1 VIALLLSSFPN
12 LNFQTFNMKRNY
24 FLVVL
29 IFIVFFAIS
38 FLTNILGSIN
48 PNVSDSFSLNGTMTG
63 LLPFSFFIAYALM
76 SIPSGM
82 IVQKYDEK
90 KSLIFAWMLAF
101 TGALLFSLFPSFPVF
116 LGSLFLIGCGMAL
129 LQVILYPLLR
139 VAGGEEHFAFNSVF
153 AQLVF
158 GAASFLSPFVYS
170 YLVTHLDHPS
180 EEGGLLISI
189 ISSVTP
195 KSLSWVS
202 IYWVFSFVSFLMV
215 TIILLSRIP
224 KVERKEDEIVGAWE
238 THVNLFK
245 QKTVILFF
253 FGIFS
258 YVGTEQGI
266 ANWISE
272 FLRTYHGLKPETVG
286 SATVGLFWGM
296 MTIGCVLGMALLKV
310 MDSKIVLRIF
320 TAAAVVI
327 LALTLFGNV
336 SIALFG
342 FPALGFCLSVMY
354 AIIFSLALNSVSKF
368 HGSFAGILCTGIAGG
383 AIISLL
389 IGKLKDLIGLQSGM
403 LVLFLPLLYILSIS
417 YWAKPIVTN
426 ATIGNKNSP
435 ENSRE

>member
-1 VIALLLSSFPN
+1 
-12 LNFQTFNMKRNY
+12 MKKNY
-24 FLVVL
+24 FMVIL
-29 IFIVFFAIS
+29 IFIIFFAIS
-38 FLTNILGSIN
+38 FLTNILGAIN

-90 KSLIFAWMLAF
+90 KSLVFAWVLAL

-129 LQVILYPLLR
+129 LQVIIYPLLR

-170 YLVTHLDHPS
+170 YLVTHLDNAMLR
-180 EEGGLLISI
+180 EGFFISI
-189 ISSVTP
+189 IASVTP
-195 KSLSWVS
+195 PALSWVS
-202 IYWVFSFVSFLMV
+202 IYWIFSFVSFLMIV
-215 TIILLSRIP
+215 ILLFSRIP
-224 KVERKEDEIVGAWE
+224 KVIRKEDEVVGAWD
-238 THVNLFK
+238 THIELFR
-245 QKTVILFF
+245 QKPVLLFF
-253 FGIFS
+253 LGIFC

-272 FLRTYHGLKPETVG
+272 FLRTYHGFKPEAEG
-286 SATVGLFWGM
+286 SDTVGLFWGM
-296 MTIGCVLGMALLKV
+296 MTVGCLLGMALLKV

-320 TAAAVVI
+320 TAAAIV
-327 LALTLFGNV
+327 LLGFTLYGTA

-354 AIIFSLALNSVSKF
+354 AIIFSLALNSVPRF

-389 IGKLKDLIGLQSGM
+389 IGKLKDLIGLQTGM
-403 LVLFLPLLYILSIS
+403 LILFVPLFYILSIS
-417 YWAKPIVTN
+417 FWAKPLVRN
-426 ATIGNKNSP
+426 AMMGEGK
-435 ENSRE
+435 